1 MKTRAFKRVVRVDSV
16 ARYEAPAPY
25 RRFAQALVDQESFPD
40 TSMCVGL
47 FTYPPGARSHAH
59 YHTAENE
66 IYFVLEGELTSVQDG
81 RAYRVP
87 RHSLVLIPQ
96 GVSHHAANRTRRR
109 CVFLAVHAP
118 AVPDL
123 LEFKR
128 SWKRTP
134 SDIALSRSRRVP
146 ARRR

>member
-1 MKTRAFKRVVRVDSV
+1 VKAPAGKRVVRVDSIP
-16 ARYEAPAPY
+16 RYEAPAPY

-47 FTYPPGARSHAH
+47 FTYPPGAKSHTH
-59 YHTAENE
+59 YHRTENE

-81 RAYRVP
+81 RAYRAP
-87 RHSLVLIPQ
+87 RHSLIFIPK
-96 GVSHHAANRTRRR
+96 GAIHHAENRTRRR

-118 AVPDL
+118 TVPDL

-128 SWKRTP
+128 SWKRIP
-134 SDIALSRSRRVP
+134 VRGR
-146 ARRR
+146 

>member
-1 MKTRAFKRVVRVDSV
+1 VETTTRKRVVRVEAV

-25 RRFAQALVDQESFPD
+25 RRFAQSLVDQDSFPD

-59 YHTAENE
+59 HHAAENE
-66 IYFVLEGELTSVQDG
+66 VYFVLEGELTSVQDG
-81 RAYRVP
+81 RAYRLP
-87 RHSLVLIPQ
+87 RQSLVFIPR
-96 GVSHHAANRTRRR
+96 GVNHYAANRTKRR

-118 AVPDL
+118 TVPDII
-123 LEFKR
+123 EFKR
-128 SWKRTP
+128 TWKR
-134 SDIALSRSRRVP
+134 IP

>member
-1 MKTRAFKRVVRVDSV
+1 MKTTTAKRVVRVESV
-16 ARYEAPAPY
+16 PRYEAPAPY
-25 RRFAQALVDQESFPD
+25 RRYAQALVDQDLFPG
-40 TSMCVGL
+40 TTMCVGF
-47 FTYPPGARSHAH
+47 FTYPPRAKSHTH
-59 YHTAENE
+59 HHTAENE

-87 RHSLVLIPQ
+87 RYGLVFIPKS
-96 GVSHHAANRTRRR
+96 VSHYAQNRARRR

-118 AVPDL
+118 TVPDL

-128 SWKRTP
+128 SWKR
-134 SDIALSRSRRVP
+134 IA

>member
-1 MKTRAFKRVVRVDSV
+1 MKTRASKRVVRVDLV

-25 RRFAQALVDQESFPD
+25 RRFAQALVDQEAFPD
-40 TSMCVGL
+40 TSMCVGF
-47 FTYPPGARSHAH
+47 FTYPPGARSHTH
-59 YHTAENE
+59 HHTAENE

-87 RHSLVLIPQ
+87 RHSLVFIPK
-96 GVSHHAANRTRRR
+96 GASHYAANRSRRR

-128 SWKRTP
+128 SWKR
-134 SDIALSRSRRVP
+134 IA

>member
-1 MKTRAFKRVVRVDSV
+1 VKDAAAKRVVRVDSTP
-16 ARYEAPAPY
+16 RYEAPAPY

-40 TSMCVGL
+40 TSMCVGF
-47 FTYPPGARSHAH
+47 FTYPPGAKSHTH
-59 YHTAENE
+59 QHGSENE

-87 RHSLVLIPQ
+87 RHCVVFIPR
-96 GVSHHAANRTRRR
+96 GISHCAENRTGRR

-128 SWKRTP
+128 TWKR
-134 SDIALSRSRRVP
+134 IA
-146 ARRR
+146 ARRG

>member
-1 MKTRAFKRVVRVDSV
+1 MKAASAKRVVRVDRTP
-16 ARYEAPAPY
+16 RYEAPEPY
-25 RRFAQALVDQESFPD
+25 RRFAQALVDQESFPG
-40 TSMCVGL
+40 TSMCVGF
-47 FTYPPGARSHAH
+47 FTYPPGVRSHEH
-59 YHTAENE
+59 LHTAENE

-81 RAYRVP
+81 QPYRVP
-87 RHSLVLIPQ
+87 RHGLVLIPK

-118 AVPDL
+118 VVPDL

-128 SWKRTP
+128 SWKR
-134 SDIALSRSRRVP
+134 IA

>member
-1 MKTRAFKRVVRVDSV
+1 VKTTTAKRVVGLAAVP
-16 ARYEAPAPY
+16 RYEAPAPY
-25 RRFAQALVDQESFPD
+25 RRWAQALVDQESFPD
-40 TSMCVGL
+40 TTMCVGL
-47 FTYPPGARSHAH
+47 FTYPPGAKSHTHHHA
-59 YHTAENE
+59 AENE
-66 IYFVLEGELTSVQDG
+66 IYFVLQGELTSVQNG

-87 RHSLVLIPQ
+87 RHSMVFIRK
-96 GVSHHAANRTRRR
+96 GASHYAENRTRRR

-128 SWKRTP
+128 SWKR
-134 SDIALSRSRRVP
+134 IP

>member
-1 MKTRAFKRVVRVDSV
+1 VKTITTKRVVRATSV
-16 ARYEAPAPY
+16 PRYEAPAPY

-47 FTYPPGARSHAH
+47 FTYPPGAKSHTH
-59 YHTAENE
+59 YHRTENE
-66 IYFVLEGELTSVQDG
+66 IYFVLQGELTSVQDG

-87 RHSLVLIPQ
+87 RHSLAFIAK
-96 GVSHHAANRTRRR
+96 GVRHYAANRTRRR

-118 AVPDL
+118 TVPDL

-128 SWKRTP
+128 SWKRIVT
-134 SDIALSRSRRVP
+134 RRG
-146 ARRR
+146 

>member
-1 MKTRAFKRVVRVDSV
+1 MKIAADKRVVRVDSTP
-16 ARYEAPAPY
+16 RYEAPTPY
-25 RRFAQALVDQESFPD
+25 RRFAQALVDQESFPE
-40 TSMCVGL
+40 TSMCVGF
-47 FTYPPGARSHAH
+47 FTYPPGAKSHTH
-59 YHTAENE
+59 QHTAECE

-87 RHSLVLIPQ
+87 RRGLVFIPN
-96 GVSHHAANRTRRR
+96 GVSHYAHNRSRRR

-118 AVPDL
+118 TVPDL

-128 SWKRTP
+128 SWKR
-134 SDIALSRSRRVP
+134 IA

>member
-1 MKTRAFKRVVRVDSV
+1 
-16 ARYEAPAPY
+16 
-25 RRFAQALVDQESFPD
+25 
-40 TSMCVGL
+40 MCVGF

-59 YHTAENE
+59 LHTAENE

-81 RAYRVP
+81 RAHRVP
-87 RHSLVLIPQ
+87 RHCLVFIPR
-96 GVSHHAANRTRRR
+96 GVNHYAANRTQRR

-128 SWKRTP
+128 TWKR
-134 SDIALSRSRRVP
+134 IA